1 MEHEGKMT
9 KKKILALVLACVLV
23 IGVCTALAFGLNAS
37 SKASE
42 ISLEEAEEILNEAFD
57 IVAYKDE
64 ETPMS
69 ATVAYI
75 AEQNQIQVDG
85 ISYGDEKDV
94 LLSCRVS
101 APDAYSA
108 LVPRLSEF
116 LSKDA
121 INPKTGMR
129 KTANDLKRELDPLL
143 FAAVSKAK
151 MVESP
156 CQIRLYET
164 KEGFV
169 AYTNDEVTDVV
180 FGGILKLSDEVSKM
194 ESYKETDVN
203 GEVVEKPIA
212 TTNVNKGFIQ
222 CFDLRRNKEKPDTFN
237 AALKAWNGL
246 KDDFSKNFIEH
257 DRYKTIFT
265 GLWTTI
271 KLTVCALFIGIVLGF
286 IVAFIRCTYLKKPKR
301 SVLLRVTNAI
311 CQTYL
316 TVIRGTPVVVQIMI
330 IYFVIFMPLGVD
342 KFLASVIC
350 FGLNSGAY
358 VAEIVRGGI
367 MSVDDG
373 QTEAGRSLGFGYMP
387 TMWYIVFP
395 QAFKAVLP
403 ALANE
408 FVVLLKETSIAFYIG
423 VGDLMYA
430 GNAIRA
436 ATYSAF
442 MPLVIVAIIYFV
454 MVLILS
460 KLVSLLERRLR
471 NNER

>member
-1 MEHEGKMT
+1 MGNEGKMT
-9 KKKILALVLACVLV
+9 KKKILAIVLSCVVVL
-23 IGVCTALAFGLNAS
+23 GVLTALAFGLDAS

-42 ISLEEAEEILNEAFD
+42 ISIEEAQKTVNEAFD
-57 IVAYKDE
+57 ALAYKDE
-64 ETPMS
+64 KTAMTQ
-69 ATVAYI
+69 AVKYI
-75 AEQNQIQVDG
+75 ADQNEIVVESV
-85 ISYGDEKDV
+85 SYGTEKDV
-94 LLSCRVS
+94 LLQCTVHT
-101 APDAYSA
+101 PDIYHT
-108 LVPRLSEF
+108 LTPRLAEF

-121 INPKTGMR
+121 IKPATGMR
-129 KTANDLKRELDPLL
+129 KTANDLKRELDPEIL
-143 FAAVSKAK
+143 KALEGAE
-151 MVESP
+151 MITVP
-156 CQIRLYET
+156 CEIFLYET

-169 AYTNDEVTDVV
+169 AYTSDSVTDVV
-180 FGGILKLSDEVSKM
+180 YGGVLKLSSEVGEL
-194 ESYKETDVN
+194 ESYKEIGAN
-203 GEVVEKPIA
+203 GEEVEKLIE

-222 CFDLRRNKEKPDTFN
+222 CFELRRNTQKPDTFSGIG
-237 AALKAWNGL
+237 KAWNNL
-246 KDDFSKNFIEH
+246 KEDFHKNFIEYG
-257 DRYKTIFT
+257 RYKTIFT

-271 KLTVCALFIGIVLGF
+271 KLTVCALFIGIILGF

-301 SVLLRVTNAI
+301 SILLRVTNAI

-387 TMWYIVFP
+387 TMWYIIFP

-471 NNER
+471 SNER